1 MKKLAFLFVFLSL
14 AVTSLLFGA
23 DESNRI
29 AKIDVIGNERIDRG
43 VVTGAVKTR
52 EKDIYDPQKIGE
64 DLKSIYKTGFFSDV
78 MVDVKD
84 SDQGKIITFVV
95 VERPPISA
103 IYVSGNKKIKTQDL
117 RDKLK
122 IKSGAVLN
130 IEKVKESVDEIRKF
144 YASKGYYA
152 ANIRYEIDYEEAYK
166 AGVRFVIEEPQRAY
180 VKKITFIG
188 NKALKPGEIKGF
200 MRTREKGIFSWF
212 TGSGILDEEA
222 IQEDRK
228 QVEALYH
235 DRGYVR
241 AKVGVPEINV
251 SKDGKTISIAMRVE
265 EGNIYKVGT
274 VEFRGDILFD
284 EQDMRKKLKSKPSNT
299 FRSSLFQDDITMITD
314 IYQDK
319 GFAFTDIAPL
329 TSVHDDTQTVNL
341 VFDIAKGS
349 EVYFNRINII
359 GNIRTR
365 DKVVRRELRFAEGDL
380 YSAKK
385 MTESKRR
392 LRNTTYFKNFD
403 LKPIKTDEPD
413 KVNLDVLVEEKPTGT
428 LSVGVGY
435 STYEQV
441 ILTGSVSQENIL
453 GTGKKVFLSASLSS
467 IAHLYDIT
475 LVDPYIFDK
484 NLSTS
489 LNVFNTRRIFDTY
502 DWDGYGGSFAVSRPL
517 TDYVTGTLRYRYE
530 SISVTNISDEAST
543 FVKDQGGTRSTS
555 SVTASLTRNTI
566 DDILNPMKGVV
577 TTGSVEVAGGP
588 FMGDNKYVRAIA
600 SYGQYFPWKYGTT
613 FFLRGTAGTI
623 RQYGGEKVPIYE
635 RFFVGGITTVRGFKF
650 GEAGPKDELTE
661 DVIGGLNELIFN
673 SEWIFPI
680 YKPAG
685 LKGVIFFDAGHGF
698 DDSKGFFGS
707 GIRTAA
713 GFGVRWFS
721 PFGPIR
727 LELGFNLN
735 PKDGE
740 RGNVFDFSMGRPF

>member
-1 MKKLAFLFVFLSL
+1 MKKLAFLFVILSL
-14 AVTSLLFGA
+14 VVSNLVFAA
-23 DESNRI
+23 DDSNRI

-43 VVTGAVKTR
+43 VVTGAIKTR
-52 EKDIYDPQKIGE
+52 EKDVYDPQKIGE
-64 DLKSIYKTGFFSDV
+64 DLKNIYKTGFFSDV

-84 SDQGKIITFVV
+84 TDEGKIITFVV

-103 IYVSGNKKIKTQDL
+103 IYMSGNKKIKTQDL

-122 IKSGAVLN
+122 IKSGTVLN

-152 ANIRYEIDYEEAYK
+152 ASVKYEVDYEEAYK
-166 AGVRFVIEEPQRAY
+166 AGVRFIIEEPKRAY

-188 NKALKPGEIKGF
+188 NKALKSGDIKGY

-228 QVEALYH
+228 QVEALYQ

-241 AKVGVPEINV
+241 AKVGIPEINV
-251 SKDGKTISIAMRVE
+251 SKDGKTISIAMRIE
-265 EGNIYKVGT
+265 EGDIFKIGN

-284 EQDMRKKLKSKPSNT
+284 EQDMRKKLKSKPAST
-299 FRSSLFQDDITMITD
+299 FRASLYQDDITMITD
-314 IYQDK
+314 VYQDK
-319 GFAFTDIAPL
+319 GFAFVDIAPL
-329 TSVHDDTQTVNL
+329 TSVHDDTRTVDL

-349 EVYFNRINII
+349 EVYFNRINIV
-359 GNIRTR
+359 GNIKTR

-428 LSVGVGY
+428 LSLGVGY

-484 NLSTS
+484 NLATAV
-489 LNVFNTRRIFDTY
+489 NVFNTQRIFDTY
-502 DWDGYGGSFAVSRPL
+502 DWGGFGGSFTVSRPL
-517 TDYVTGTLRYRYE
+517 TDYVTGSLRYRYE
-530 SISVTNISDEAST
+530 TISVTNISDEASS
-543 FVKDQGGTRSTS
+543 FIKDQSGTRSTS
-555 SVTASLTRNTI
+555 SVTAALTRSTI
-566 DDILNPMKGVV
+566 DDILNPMKGEIA
-577 TTGSVEVAGGP
+577 TASFEMAGGP
-588 FMGDNKYVRAIA
+588 FMGDNKFVRGII
-600 SYGQYFPWKYGTT
+600 SYGRYIPSKWGTT
-613 FFLRGTAGTI
+613 FFLRGTAGSI
-623 RQYGGEKVPIYE
+623 EQYGGEKIPIYE
-635 RFFVGGITTVRGFKF
+635 RFFIGGITTVRGFRF

-661 DVIGGLNELIFN
+661 DVIGGKHELIFN

-698 DDSKGFFGS
+698 DDAKGFLLN

-713 GFGVRWFS
+713 GFGIRWFS

-735 PKDGE
+735 PKEGE
-740 RGNVFDFSMGRPF
+740 RGNVFDFSMGKPF